1 MDNDSLHITCAH
13 CLAVNRVPRARL
25 DQDPVC
31 GRCGREIL
39 DGAPAVLTDANFDQ
53 VIGRTELPVLVDF
66 WATWCGP
73 CLQMAPHF
81 EKAAR
86 QLKGRA
92 LLVKVDSDQ
101 SPQLSSRYGIRS
113 IPTLVRFAGGKEVA
127 RQSGALPERQIVAM
141 VG

>member
-1 MDNDSLHITCAH
+1 MENDSLHITCTH

-25 DQDPVC
+25 AQDPVC
-31 GRCGREIL
+31 GRCGQEIL
-39 DGAPAVLTDANFDQ
+39 AGAPVVLSDANFDQ
-53 VIGRTELPVLVDF
+53 VVNRTELPVLVDF

-73 CLQMAPHF
+73 CVQMAPHF

-113 IPTLVRFAGGKEVA
+113 IPTLIRFDAGREVA
-127 RQSGALPERQIVAM
+127 RKSGALPERQIVAM